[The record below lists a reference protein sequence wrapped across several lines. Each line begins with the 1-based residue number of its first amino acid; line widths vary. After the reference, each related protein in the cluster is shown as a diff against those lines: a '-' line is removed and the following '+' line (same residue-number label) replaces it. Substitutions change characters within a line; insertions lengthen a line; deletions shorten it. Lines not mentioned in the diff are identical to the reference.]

1 MKIKTILYS
10 SKFQHGFKKLGYTH
24 KQLIQQ
30 REKIFKNNCFDPRL
44 KTHKLKGQ
52 LKDYWSFSLTYS
64 QRVLFIFLKKDVVVF
79 IDVGSHSIYQ

>member
-10 SKFQHGFKKLGYTH
+10 SRFQYAFKKLGQSQ

-30 REKIFKNNCFDPRL
+30 REKIFKNDCFDQRL

-52 LKDYWSFSLTYS
+52 LKDHWSFSLTYS
-64 QRVLFIFLKKDVVVF
+64 HRVLFTFLENDQVVF
-79 IDVGSHSIYQ
+79 MDVGSHSIYQ